1 MLRDKESQALLTMP
15 VQYSLPKS
23 AVLLSAHI
31 LKHAHL
37 WYTGVPSWSVSDVGT
52 FLDYIEI
59 PEYKERFASRGINGA
74 ELLRLHD
81 SALMNLGI
89 DKLGHRK
96 VRTRTEHTYTL
107 STINSFSRRYRRYSG
122 ARARCSRAP
131 TRTWS
136 HPT

>member
-23 AVLLSAHI
+23 AVLLSAHFETRSPVP
-31 LKHAHL
+31 
-37 WYTGVPSWSVSDVGT
+37 TGVPSWSVSDVGT

-96 VRTRTEHTYTL
+96 VRTRTEHTYTP